1 MADSTFGSAWDGKH
15 MASIFERYG
24 GFATLRVV
32 VSDFYDRVLDH
43 EALAPYFEGVDMARM
58 IDHQT
63 KFIAALTGGPA
74 SFTDEQLRRAHQ
86 KHDITAE
93 HFKIVGDLLA
103 ETLEDHGVEAA
114 DVAEVMKEV
123 SRRQGFV
130 VGGG

>member
-1 MADSTFGSAWDGKH
+1 MATL
-15 MASIFERYG
+15 FERYG

-43 EALAPYFEGVDMARM
+43 EEVAPYFENIDMARL

-86 KHDITAE
+86 KHKISTE
-93 HFKIVGDLLA
+93 HFQIVSDILA

-114 DVAEVMKEV
+114 DVAEVTQEV
-123 SRRQGFV
+123 RRRQGFV
-130 VGGG
+130 VSSA